1 MFRFV
6 SGRRIRTGEL
16 VFLLW
21 CWKSFSLSGGHW
33 RSDIFSSLAQ
43 FICMF
48 RSAEMPTRCASV
60 NYCGTQA
67 PIWLRLDDGQRL
79 PEALQQV
86 QLTACSS
93 WSRHH
98 YDEEDDSGPV
108 SEYADCC
115 AMKYP
120 VSVRNCSGYFVY
132 RLQPTEA
139 CNMAYCAQ
147 LPPASGMLLPHIV
160 ACRPWS
166 LCFLWTTTQ
175 IPKSRNGMQL

>member
-1 MFRFV
+1 
-6 SGRRIRTGEL
+6 
-16 VFLLW
+16 
-21 CWKSFSLSGGHW
+21 
-33 RSDIFSSLAQ
+33 
-43 FICMF
+43 
-48 RSAEMPTRCASV
+48 MPIRCASV

-67 PIWLRLDDGQRL
+67 PIWLRLEDGQRL
-79 PEALQQV
+79 PEAFQQV

-147 LPPASGMLLPHIV
+147 LPPASGMPCLYHIFWGFSFFFLFLNEENDLLY
-160 ACRPWS
+160 AQNDDES
-166 LCFLWTTTQ
+166 FLEAQ
-175 IPKSRNGMQL
+175 

>member
-1 MFRFV
+1 
-6 SGRRIRTGEL
+6 
-16 VFLLW
+16 
-21 CWKSFSLSGGHW
+21 
-33 RSDIFSSLAQ
+33 
-43 FICMF
+43 
-48 RSAEMPTRCASV
+48 MPTRCASV

-79 PEALQQV
+79 PETFQQV
-86 QLTACSS
+86 QLTGCSS

-98 YDEEDDSGPV
+98 YEDDSGPV

-120 VSVRNCSGYFVY
+120 VSVRNCSTYFVY

-147 LPPASGMLLPHIV
+147 LPPASGEILFVFILDLI
-160 ACRPWS
+160 
-166 LCFLWTTTQ
+166 
-175 IPKSRNGMQL
+175 SR